1 MDKPQSSFSFRGMAF
16 IFKLRDFFRPRG
28 NVLNEVGIQ
37 PGALVLDFG
46 CGPGGYIL
54 PLSRL
59 VGPYGMIYALDM
71 NPMAIRA
78 VKNIAFKNNL
88 SNVET
93 IISDGKT
100 GLNDMSM
107 DFVLFYDVLHHLSH
121 PEDILAELSR
131 VLKPDG
137 ILSVS
142 DHHLKE
148 EEITNNITASGYFRL
163 LRRGEKVYN
172 FARVR

>member
-1 MDKPQSSFSFRGMAF
+1 MDKPQSSLSFRGMA
-16 IFKLRDFFRPRG
+16 IILKLRDFFRPRG
-28 NVLNEVGIQ
+28 KILNEVGIQ
-37 PGALVLDFG
+37 PGDLVLDFG

-54 PLSRL
+54 LLYQL

-71 NPMAIRA
+71 NPLAIRS
-78 VKNIAFKNNL
+78 VKKIASKNNL

-100 GLNDMSM
+100 GLSDMSM
-107 DFVLFYDVLHHLSH
+107 DFVLLYDVLHHLGH
-121 PEDILAELSR
+121 LEDILAELSR

-148 EEITNNITASGYFRL
+148 EEITNSITASGYFRL
-163 LRRGEKVYN
+163 LRKGEKVYN